1 MMPKIDRQNFE
12 SYQTMDNFD
21 VDQAVISPPKSSPSA
36 PEQKGSKPRKTL
48 DLLRWV
54 GLIDRLEAGAR
65 YLFLGM
71 AMMSFVAYGYMVY
84 TQDQWQTNHR
94 QLQKLRN
101 QESQQAIINARLRNQ
116 AAELAEKDSSG
127 TIDPSPGRAVFVP
140 ITDIAVPAQSAS
152 HKSAAAP
159 SEISTTVGY

>member
-1 MMPKIDRQNFE
+1 
-12 SYQTMDNFD
+12 MDTFD
-21 VDQAVISPPKSSPSA
+21 ADQAVISQPK
-36 PEQKGSKPRKTL
+36 PEQKGGKSRRTL
-48 DLLRWV
+48 DLFRWV

-71 AMMSFVAYGYMVY
+71 AVMSFVAYGYMVY
-84 TQDQWQTNHR
+84 TQDQWQSHHR

-127 TIDPSPGRAVFVP
+127 TIDPSPSRAVFMP
-140 ITDIAVPAQSAS
+140 ITDVAVPTNNSAS
-152 HKSAAAP
+152 RKPAP
-159 SEISTTVGY
+159 TLPEISTTVGY

>member
-1 MMPKIDRQNFE
+1 MDTFDAEQVVVSQPK
-12 SYQTMDNFD
+12 
-21 VDQAVISPPKSSPSA
+21 
-36 PEQKGSKPRKTL
+36 PEKKGSKSRQPL
-48 DLLRWV
+48 NLLRWV
-54 GLIDRLEAGAR
+54 GLIDRLESGAR

-127 TIDPSPGRAVFVP
+127 TIDPSPSRAVFVP
-140 ITDIAVPAQSAS
+140 ITDV
-152 HKSAAAP
+152 AAP
-159 SEISTTVGY
+159 TNKPASRKTAPATPEISTIVGY

>member
-1 MMPKIDRQNFE
+1 MVQENPTYQPNFCA
-12 SYQTMDNFD
+12 MDTFD
-21 VDQAVISPPKSSPSA
+21 AEPTVISQPK
-36 PEQKGSKPRKTL
+36 PEPKGSKTRQNL
-48 DLLRWV
+48 DLLQWV

-84 TQDQWQTNHR
+84 TQDQWQVNHR

-127 TIDPSPGRAVFVP
+127 TVNPSPSRAVFVP
-140 ITDIAVPAQSAS
+140 IADVPAPTNNATNR
-152 HKSAAAP
+152 KPAPAP
-159 SEISTTVGY
+159 SDILTTVGY

>member
-1 MMPKIDRQNFE
+1 MDTFDADR
-12 SYQTMDNFD
+12 
-21 VDQAVISPPKSSPSA
+21 AVISQQK
-36 PEQKGSKPRKTL
+36 PEKKGSKPRRAI

-54 GLIDRLEAGAR
+54 GLIDQLEAGAR

-127 TIDPSPGRAVFVP
+127 TIDPSPGRAVFIP
-140 ITDIAVPAQSAS
+140 ITDVAAPAKSAS
-152 HKSAAAP
+152 RKPAPAAP
-159 SEISTTVGY
+159 EISITVGY

>member
-1 MMPKIDRQNFE
+1 MDTLDTDQ
-12 SYQTMDNFD
+12 SAAASQTPTKKPH
-21 VDQAVISPPKSSPSA
+21 QA
-36 PEQKGSKPRKTL
+36 L

-54 GLIDRLEAGAR
+54 GLIDRLESGAR

-71 AMMSFVAYGYMVY
+71 AMMSFVAYGYMVH
-84 TQDQWQTNHR
+84 TQDQWQSHHR

-116 AAELAEKDSSG
+116 AAELAEKDNSG

-140 ITDIAVPAQSAS
+140 INDVGVPGD
-152 HKSAAAP
+152 KSAKRKP
-159 SEISTTVGY
+159 VNSFTPPEISTTVGY

>member
-1 MMPKIDRQNFE
+1 
-12 SYQTMDNFD
+12 MDTFD
-21 VDQAVISPPKSSPSA
+21 ADQAVISPSKSSPSK
-36 PEQKGSKPRKTL
+36 PEKKGSKPRQTI

-140 ITDIAVPAQSAS
+140 ITDVTAPTNKSAS
-152 HKSAAAP
+152 LKPAAASP
-159 SEISTTVGY
+159 EISITVGY

>member
-1 MMPKIDRQNFE
+1 
-12 SYQTMDNFD
+12 MDTFD
-21 VDQAVISPPKSSPSA
+21 ADQAVISQSKSSPSKPSPSK
-36 PEQKGSKPRKTL
+36 PEKKGSKPRQTL
-48 DLLRWV
+48 DLLQWV
-54 GLIDRLEAGAR
+54 SLIDRLEAGAR

-71 AMMSFVAYGYMVY
+71 AVMSFVAYGYMVY

-140 ITDIAVPAQSAS
+140 ITDVAVPTNNSAS
-152 HKSAAAP
+152 RKPAP
-159 SEISTTVGY
+159 TPPEISTTVGY

>member
-1 MMPKIDRQNFE
+1 
-12 SYQTMDNFD
+12 MDTFD
-21 VDQAVISPPKSSPSA
+21 ADQAVISQQKTEKKSSKPSPA
-36 PEQKGSKPRKTL
+36 I

-71 AMMSFVAYGYMVY
+71 ALMSFVAYGYMVY
-84 TQDQWQTNHR
+84 TQDQWQSHHR

-140 ITDIAVPAQSAS
+140 ITDV
-152 HKSAAAP
+152 AAP
-159 SEISTTVGY
+159 TNNSARRKPASTPPEISITVGY

>member
-1 MMPKIDRQNFE
+1 
-12 SYQTMDNFD
+12 MDTFD
-21 VDQAVISPPKSSPSA
+21 ADQAVISPSKSSPSK
-36 PEQKGSKPRKTL
+36 PEKKGSKPRQTI

-140 ITDIAVPAQSAS
+140 ITDVTAPTNKSTSRKPAP
-152 HKSAAAP
+152 AAP
-159 SEISTTVGY
+159 EISITVGY

>member
-1 MMPKIDRQNFE
+1 
-12 SYQTMDNFD
+12 MDTFD
-21 VDQAVISPPKSSPSA
+21 ADQAVISQSKSSPSK
-36 PEQKGSKPRKTL
+36 PEKKGSKPRRTI

-54 GLIDRLEAGAR
+54 SLIDRLEAGAR

-116 AAELAEKDSSG
+116 AAELAEKESSG

-140 ITDIAVPAQSAS
+140 ITDSAAPNNNSAS
-152 HKSAAAP
+152 RKPVP
-159 SEISTTVGY
+159 SSPEISITVGY

>member
-1 MMPKIDRQNFE
+1 
-12 SYQTMDNFD
+12 MDTFD
-21 VDQAVISPPKSSPSA
+21 AEQAVISQPK
-36 PEQKGSKPRKTL
+36 PEKKGSKFRQPL

-54 GLIDRLEAGAR
+54 GLIDRLESGAR

-116 AAELAEKDSSG
+116 AAELAEKDGSG

-140 ITDIAVPAQSAS
+140 ITDV
-152 HKSAAAP
+152 AAP
-159 SEISTTVGY
+159 NNKSDSRKPATASSEISITVGY

>member
-1 MMPKIDRQNFE
+1 MDTFDAEQSVASQPKPD
-12 SYQTMDNFD
+12 
-21 VDQAVISPPKSSPSA
+21 K
-36 PEQKGSKPRKTL
+36 KGSKSRQPL

-71 AMMSFVAYGYMVY
+71 AVMSFVAYGYMVY

-116 AAELAEKDSSG
+116 AAELAEKDGSG
-127 TIDPSPGRAVFVP
+127 TINPSPGRAVFVP
-140 ITDIAVPAQSAS
+140 ITDVAATNNKSDSRKPATAS
-152 HKSAAAP
+152 
-159 SEISTTVGY
+159 SEISITVGY

>member
-1 MMPKIDRQNFE
+1 
-12 SYQTMDNFD
+12 
-21 VDQAVISPPKSSPSA
+21 VISQQKT
-36 PEQKGSKPRKTL
+36 EKKGSKPSQAI

-71 AMMSFVAYGYMVY
+71 ALMSFVAYGYMVY
-84 TQDQWQTNHR
+84 TQDQWQSHHR

-127 TIDPSPGRAVFVP
+127 TIDPSPSRAVFVP
-140 ITDIAVPAQSAS
+140 ITDVVAPTN
-152 HKSAAAP
+152 KSANRKPASTP
-159 SEISTTVGY
+159 PEISITVGY

>member
-1 MMPKIDRQNFE
+1 
-12 SYQTMDNFD
+12 MDNFD
-21 VDQAVISPPKSSPSA
+21 TNQSA
-36 PEQKGSKPRKTL
+36 ASETPTKKPRQTL

-71 AMMSFVAYGYMVY
+71 AVMSFVAYGYMVY
-84 TQDQWQTNHR
+84 TQDQWQSHHR

-127 TIDPSPGRAVFVP
+127 TTDPSPGRAVFVP
-140 ITDIAVPAQSAS
+140 ITEGAGTPVDKQTRKPVNSYIPPELSI
-152 HKSAAAP
+152 P
-159 SEISTTVGY
+159 VGY

>member
-1 MMPKIDRQNFE
+1 
-12 SYQTMDNFD
+12 MDTFD
-21 VDQAVISPPKSSPSA
+21 ADQAVISQQK
-36 PEQKGSKPRKTL
+36 PEKKGSKPRRTI

-140 ITDIAVPAQSAS
+140 ITDVATPTNKSAS
-152 HKSAAAP
+152 RKPAPAAP
-159 SEISTTVGY
+159 EISITVGY

>member
-1 MMPKIDRQNFE
+1 
-12 SYQTMDNFD
+12 MDTFD
-21 VDQAVISPPKSSPSA
+21 AEQAVVSQLKPEKKDSKSHQP
-36 PEQKGSKPRKTL
+36 L

-54 GLIDRLEAGAR
+54 GLIDRLESGAR

-140 ITDIAVPAQSAS
+140 ITDV
-152 HKSAAAP
+152 AAP
-159 SEISTTVGY
+159 NNKSDSRKPAPISPEISITVGY

>member
-1 MMPKIDRQNFE
+1 
-12 SYQTMDNFD
+12 MDTFD
-21 VDQAVISPPKSSPSA
+21 ADQAVISQPK
-36 PEQKGSKPRKTL
+36 PEKKDSNPRRTL

-71 AMMSFVAYGYMVY
+71 AVMSFVAYGYMVY
-84 TQDQWQTNHR
+84 TQDQWQSNHR

-140 ITDIAVPAQSAS
+140 ITDVATPTNKAAS
-152 HKSAAAP
+152 RKLNP
-159 SEISTTVGY
+159 TPPDISTTVGY

>member
-1 MMPKIDRQNFE
+1 
-12 SYQTMDNFD
+12 MDTFD
-21 VDQAVISPPKSSPSA
+21 AEQAVISQPK
-36 PEQKGSKPRKTL
+36 PEKKGSKFRQPL

-54 GLIDRLEAGAR
+54 GLIDRLESGAR

-116 AAELAEKDSSG
+116 AAELAEKDGSG
-127 TIDPSPGRAVFVP
+127 TINPSPGRAVFVP
-140 ITDIAVPAQSAS
+140 ITDV
-152 HKSAAAP
+152 AAP
-159 SEISTTVGY
+159 NNKSDSRKPATASSEISITVGY

>member
-1 MMPKIDRQNFE
+1 
-12 SYQTMDNFD
+12 MDTFD
-21 VDQAVISPPKSSPSA
+21 ADQAVISPSKSSPSK
-36 PEQKGSKPRKTL
+36 PEKKGSKSRRTI

-140 ITDIAVPAQSAS
+140 ITDVAAPTNKSAS
-152 HKSAAAP
+152 RKPAP
-159 SEISTTVGY
+159 TSPEISITVGY

>member
-1 MMPKIDRQNFE
+1 MLSFDDSGRRDLLL
-12 SYQTMDNFD
+12 TMDTFD
-21 VDQAVISPPKSSPSA
+21 VDQAAVSPTQK
-36 PEQKGSKPRKTL
+36 PEQKVSKPRKTI

-71 AMMSFVAYGYMVY
+71 AGLSFVAYGYMVY
-84 TQDQWQTNHR
+84 TQDQWQSHHR

-116 AAELAEKDSSG
+116 AAELAEKDTSG
-127 TIDPSPGRAVFVP
+127 TMDPSPSLAVFIPVNEGGGA
-140 ITDIAVPAQSAS
+140 IDSPAKPNRPPVAT
-152 HKSAAAP
+152 HP
-159 SEISTTVGY
+159 EISAPVGY

>member
-1 MMPKIDRQNFE
+1 MDTFDAEQPMASQPKPD
-12 SYQTMDNFD
+12 
-21 VDQAVISPPKSSPSA
+21 K
-36 PEQKGSKPRKTL
+36 KGSKSRQPL

-71 AMMSFVAYGYMVY
+71 AVMSFVAYGYMVY
-84 TQDQWQTNHR
+84 TQDQWQSNHR

-140 ITDIAVPAQSAS
+140 ITDVAAPNNKSAS
-152 HKSAAAP
+152 RKLAP
-159 SEISTTVGY
+159 NSPDISITVGY

>member
-1 MMPKIDRQNFE
+1 
-12 SYQTMDNFD
+12 MDNFD
-21 VDQAVISPPKSSPSA
+21 TNQSA
-36 PEQKGSKPRKTL
+36 ASENPAKKPRQTL

-54 GLIDRLEAGAR
+54 GLVDRLEAGAR

-71 AMMSFVAYGYMVY
+71 AVMSFVAYGYMVH
-84 TQDQWQTNHR
+84 TQDQWQSHHR

-140 ITDIAVPAQSAS
+140 ITEGAS
-152 HKSAAAP
+152 TPKQNHKPVSSSITP
-159 SEISTTVGY
+159 ELSIPVGY

>member
-1 MMPKIDRQNFE
+1 
-12 SYQTMDNFD
+12 MDTFD
-21 VDQAVISPPKSSPSA
+21 AEQAVVSQPK
-36 PEQKGSKPRKTL
+36 PEKKGSKSRQPL
-48 DLLRWV
+48 NLLRWV

-71 AMMSFVAYGYMVY
+71 AVMSFVAYGYMVY
-84 TQDQWQTNHR
+84 TQDQWQSNHR

-140 ITDIAVPAQSAS
+140 ITDVAAPNNKPASR
-152 HKSAAAP
+152 KSAP
-159 SEISTTVGY
+159 NSPEISITVGY